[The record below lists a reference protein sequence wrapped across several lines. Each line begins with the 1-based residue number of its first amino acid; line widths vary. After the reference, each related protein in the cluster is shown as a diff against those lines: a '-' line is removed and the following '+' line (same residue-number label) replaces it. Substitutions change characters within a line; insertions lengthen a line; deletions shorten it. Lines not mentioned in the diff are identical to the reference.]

1 MPICFTN
8 PTPRSIAMRRPPQL
22 PAHREADA
30 PALCPS
36 PERDEARPFVSA
48 TTLEDRLEF
57 RRSPEALAS
66 RQR

>member
-1 MPICFTN
+1 
-8 PTPRSIAMRRPPQL
+8 MRRSPQL

>member
-1 MPICFTN
+1 MGGSSEL
-8 PTPRSIAMRRPPQL
+8 PTHGEAHTPPF
-22 PAHREADA
+22 RW
-30 PALCPS
+30 S
-36 PERDEARPFVSA
+36 PECDEARPFVPT